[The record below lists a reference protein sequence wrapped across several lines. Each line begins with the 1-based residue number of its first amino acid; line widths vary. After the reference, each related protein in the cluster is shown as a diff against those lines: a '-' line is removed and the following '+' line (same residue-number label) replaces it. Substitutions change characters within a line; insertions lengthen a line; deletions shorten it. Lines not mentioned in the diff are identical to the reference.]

1 MQQFCSFYY
10 KRLEQL
16 RPEVKEAAELKW
28 DNKGEFVENILDL
41 RPGVKTVIIG
51 TMFKEQKK
59 KPCVFSNLTG
69 VIQTVKAIDLSFG
82 VPPESGKDFAEKFI
96 TDAD

>member
-1 MQQFCSFYY
+1 M
-10 KRLEQL
+10 R
-16 RPEVKEAAELKW
+16 KEAAELKW

-82 VPPESGKDFAEKFI
+82 VHPESEKDFADRFV